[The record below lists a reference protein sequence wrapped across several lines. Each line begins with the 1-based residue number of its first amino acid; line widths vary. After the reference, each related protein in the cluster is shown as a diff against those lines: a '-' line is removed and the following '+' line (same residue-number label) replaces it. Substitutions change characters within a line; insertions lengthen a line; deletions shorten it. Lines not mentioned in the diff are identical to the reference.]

1 MLELILAIA
10 AWPRER
16 SLLPRPTMHGVCVGS
31 ICVFRHADVSPL
43 VNELHFTTLAPLHSS
58 LLQIQAT
65 AAWEKMQVMLI
76 MHTSHTA
83 SAPQAKLA
91 HSCALR
97 DFFLNLECRLCMPGV
112 SFCHQRLCFPDTRCR
127 HLGRRN
133 EGNLR
138 GAGQS
143 ERHECKGYPC
153 M

>member
-1 MLELILAIA
+1 MAQRTLLATQAYHAGCLCRWYLCELCIGTRQL
-10 AWPRER
+10 
-16 SLLPRPTMHGVCVGS
+16 H
-31 ICVFRHADVSPL
+31 VSPF
-43 VNELHFTTLAPLHSS
+43 VHQLHLTTLAPLPSS

-65 AAWEKMQVMLI
+65 AAWEKMQAMLI
-76 MHTSHTA
+76 GIHRT
-83 SAPQAKLA
+83 PQAHHKQHSFA

-97 DFFLNLECRLCMPGV
+97 DFSLNLECRLFMPRV
-112 SFCHQRLCFPDTRCR
+112 SFCHKRVCFPDTRGR